1 MRIERIELD
10 GFGRF
15 ADAEWTLNEGMTVL
29 LGANEAGKTT
39 LLNAVRALLFGF
51 ESTRDGRTWYPALA
65 GGRRGGR
72 LHLRTADGQRWR
84 VERHGERGG
93 AGALVVA
100 APNGNLGG
108 QEELNRLLGGA
119 DRDLFNNIFAFG
131 LGELEAF
138 GSLSGDGVRSRIYGA
153 GSGLGGTSVVDI
165 ERRLRADQEAT
176 YKPRGSEQTLARLL
190 SRMEELRGTMATL
203 EQQPAAYEAARVE
216 LDTLQRTRAELRDER
231 RESVQRREHLR
242 RVLDAQPAA
251 ARLTTLQHALAETD
265 AALDV
270 LPADAEVEL
279 DRLLQSRDAA
289 AAALATLEEQL
300 ADAERRR
307 AAITV
312 DEALLAERAE
322 IEALRDERLTHEA
335 RSAEREGAAAAAQR
349 LDGELRDLLQRI
361 GVAGEE
367 QALALDDSIPSM
379 QTAREL
385 EARLATT
392 GSAADRLVE
401 RVESARRDL
410 ANAEEELPT
419 TDADAGRLAARRQA
433 LMALG
438 DLRVEAAMLDER
450 QRVGAGVERLPWWTL
465 PAAGGLLL
473 FVVIA
478 LGAALLGL
486 QPWGT
491 IAGLLVG
498 AAAAVLIARASRSAP
513 ADTSHGPALDRR
525 SLAERRRALLSEA
538 GLRADADDAAIAV
551 AAEELAMLQATLQA
565 STAQRGRLAERR
577 ASLERLEAELADAV
591 AARDEARSTWTAW
604 LESHALA
611 TNLSPDAARQVL
623 EAVATV
629 RRLARQRDEQSQ
641 RVAAIADA
649 AESYDG
655 RLDALL
661 GRLGRV
667 TPADASLRPST
678 VVALAAQLQEMT
690 AAKQRTADLDADLAD
705 LSARRVRLMDAARAA
720 ERALADQLARWR
732 AENADALRTAA
743 QAAAQRR
750 SLRQGIAQE
759 TATLIALAGSEA
771 AVKPLLA
778 EASAGDPASL
788 EAQLADAAT
797 DADRLEAAESAAL
810 TREGELRNEIARLET
825 SDALGAARQ
834 ELAVV
839 QGRAEEEARHWAVR
853 AIALALLAETR
864 RRYER
869 ERQPQVVHDAQRF
882 FASITDGRYARIVA
896 PPGESNVRVEP
907 ESGAPRTTDELSR
920 GTAEQLYL
928 ALRFGL
934 IEQFARSAEGL
945 PVVMDDILVNFDRQR
960 ATRAARAI
968 RDLAA
973 RHQIVFFTCHPQTA
987 ELLDPDGVA
996 TLRLD

>member
-72 LHLRTADGQRWR
+72 LWLRTADGQRWR

-93 AGALVVA
+93 VGALVVE

-138 GSLSGDGVRSRIYGA
+138 SSLSGEGVRSRIYGA

-165 ERRLRADQEAT
+165 ERRLRAEQEAS
-176 YKPRGSEQTLARLL
+176 YKPRGSEQTLAKLL
-190 SRMEELRGTMATL
+190 GRMEELRGTVATL
-203 EQQPAAYEAARVE
+203 EQQPATYEAARAE
-216 LDTLQRTRAELRDER
+216 LATLQGNRAELRDER
-231 RESVQRREHLR
+231 RRVVERREHLR

-251 ARLTTLQHALAETD
+251 ARLTTLERSLAESD
-265 AALDV
+265 PALDS
-270 LPADAEVEL
+270 LPDDAEAQL
-279 DRLLQSRDAA
+279 DRLLQARDAA
-289 AAALATLEEQL
+289 SATLANVDEQL

-307 AAITV
+307 GLIAI
-312 DEALLAERAE
+312 DQALLAEGAE
-322 IEALRDERLTHEA
+322 IEALRDERLAHEA
-335 RSAEREGAAAAAQR
+335 RTADREAATAAAKR

-361 GVAGEE
+361 GVVDEA
-367 QALALDDSIPSM
+367 QALALDDSIPSIQAVRDM
-379 QTAREL
+379 
-385 EARLATT
+385 EARLGTT
-392 GSAADRLVE
+392 SAAADRLGA
-401 RVESARRDL
+401 RVDSARRDL
-410 ANAEEELPT
+410 ANAEAELPA
-419 TDADAGRLAARRQA
+419 DEADAEQVAARRRAVAA
-433 LMALG
+433 LV
-438 DLRVEAAMLDER
+438 DLRVEAAMLQER
-450 QRVGAGVERLPWWTL
+450 ERVGTSAGRLPSWLL
-465 PAAGGLLL
+465 PAAAGVLT
-473 FVVIA
+473 FAVMA
-478 LGAALLGL
+478 LGATILGI

-491 IAGLLVG
+491 AVGLFVA
-498 AAAAVLIARASRSAP
+498 AAAAVVARATRRSSAGIP
-513 ADTSHGPALDRR
+513 GGPALDLR
-525 SLAERRRALLSEA
+525 SLAARRRALLA
-538 GLRADADDAAIAV
+538 DANLPADADDAAISA
-551 AAEELAMLQATLQA
+551 AAEELAMWQAALR
-565 STAQRGRLAERR
+565 SSEAQRARLAERR
-577 ASLERLEAELADAV
+577 ASLERLEAELRDA
-591 AARDEARSTWTAW
+591 AEARDDARRSWAAW
-604 LESHALA
+604 LEGHLLA
-611 TNLSPDAARQVL
+611 TDLSPDAARQVL
-623 EAVATV
+623 EAVANV
-629 RRLARQRDEQSQ
+629 RRLARQRDEQHE
-641 RVAAIADA
+641 RAAAIGDA
-649 AESYDG
+649 AAAYDA

-661 GRLGRV
+661 GRLGR
-667 TPADASLRPST
+667 PAGTDASLRPST
-678 VVALAAQLQEMT
+678 VVALATELQET
-690 AAKQRTADLDADLAD
+690 VAARQRAADLEAGLAD
-705 LSARRVRLMDAARAA
+705 LGARRVRLVAAA
-720 ERALADQLARWR
+720 EAADRALSDRLADW
-732 AENADALRTAA
+732 NATDPDQLRTAA
-743 QAAAQRR
+743 RAAAQRR
-750 SLRQGIAQE
+750 SLRQAIAQE
-759 TATLIALAGSEA
+759 TATLVALAGSEA
-771 AVKPLLA
+771 AVTTLLA

-788 EAQLADAAT
+788 EAQLTDAAT
-797 DADRLEAAESAAL
+797 DADRLEAAESEAL

-825 SDALGAARQ
+825 SDELGAARQ
-834 ELAVV
+834 ELAVL
-839 QGRAEEEARHWAVR
+839 QGRAEEESRQWAVR
-853 AIALALLAETR
+853 AIALALLSETR
-864 RRYER
+864 QRYER

-907 ESGAPRTTDELSR
+907 ESGSPRTTEELSR

-934 IEQFARSAEGL
+934 IEQFARNAEGL

-968 RDLAA
+968 RDLAT